1 MLSWELLR
9 RTSWTIVLKGG
20 AEVPELWPLGGAE
33 EEELWS
39 RIEDRKLM
47 ASLAFSTWEEE
58 NPAAIEFAPLSAT
71 WSMVV
76 VRTRA
81 RC

>member
-39 RIEDRKLM
+39 RIEDSKTDGLW
-47 ASLAFSTWEEE
+47 LED
-58 NPAAIEFAPLSAT
+58 NPAAIELAPLSAT
-71 WSMVV
+71 
-76 VRTRA
+76 
-81 RC
+81 